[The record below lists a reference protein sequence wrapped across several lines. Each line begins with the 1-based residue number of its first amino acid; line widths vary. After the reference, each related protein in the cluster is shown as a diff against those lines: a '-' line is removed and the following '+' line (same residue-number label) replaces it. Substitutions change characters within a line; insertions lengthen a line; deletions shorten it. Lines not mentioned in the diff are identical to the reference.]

1 MYPVSAVAQHHLSYR
16 RRDRIR
22 VRRVVCHVGIL
33 LIAASGACNSQIPNA
48 LLCPSDQDSFSEMS
62 QSTYAVV
69 VEYKVGPNATDL
81 AHFTLATSFAVGEH
95 LLGTNSHVTEFFK
108 EDQPFPINKVYG
120 VQSGTGATV
129 TLLRALTH
137 PEYTGNPFRS
147 PDVGLLTTQEAM
159 PMWLPLASD
168 FEVSDLAVG
177 DKLLL
182 TGFPGD
188 VDEQFPILPGTTV
201 PQASALQGPIT
212 ALRNHDDSQIVD
224 PSNVDVV
231 QHQIPTSKGTS
242 GSALVRCGEVVAVHN
257 AGLSRS
263 VIQNV
268 GGELKETVV
277 PTAANNFGVHVRYM
291 QEMVN
296 LFTNQSIQGFELP
309 PPFNP
314 GQNQGG
320 QQGQGA
326 AQFAGNYAGTM
337 TQPATASHTFAFT
350 IAQDGT
356 ITGTS
361 TWPQT
366 GNFALTGQVDAT
378 GNLAITDDAQQR
390 MGFNTGI
397 YAGQIA
403 ANGAVSGGY
412 FEGNTNNFIGNWTA
426 AK

>member
-1 MYPVSAVAQHHLSYR
+1 MNPNSASPHVRVASSEAHRHR
-16 RRDRIR
+16 TNGF
-22 VRRVVCHVGIL
+22 VRSIGLL
-33 LIAASGACNSQIPNA
+33 LIAAMGACNSQIPTA
-48 LLCPSDQDSFSEMS
+48 LLCPSDQDSFAEMNKA
-62 QSTYAVV
+62 TYAVV
-69 VEYKVGPNATDL
+69 VEFKVGPKAEDV
-81 AHFTLATSFAVGEH
+81 AYFTLATSFAIGEH
-95 LLGTNSHVTEFFK
+95 LLGTNSHVTNFFK
-108 EDQPFPINKVYG
+108 EEQPFPISKVYG

-147 PDVGLLTTQEAM
+147 PDVGLLTTQEAL

-177 DKLLL
+177 DQLLL

-188 VDEQFPILPGTTV
+188 VDEQFPITPGTTV
-201 PQASALQGPIT
+201 PQASSLSGPIT
-212 ALRNHDDSQIVD
+212 ALRNHDDTQIVD

-242 GSALVRCGEVVAVHN
+242 GSALVRCGEVIAVHN
-257 AGLSRS
+257 AGLSRA

-291 QEMVN
+291 REMVT
-296 LFTNQSIQGFELP
+296 LFQNQTLQGFELP
-309 PPFNP
+309 PPFNG
-314 GQNQGG
+314 GQNPGG
-320 QQGQGA
+320 GQGQGV
-326 AQFAGNYAGTM
+326 AQFAGNYAGNM
-337 TQPATASHTFAFT
+337 TQPATATHSFTFT
-350 IAQDGT
+350 INQDGT

-361 TWPQT
+361 TWPTT
-366 GNFALTGQVDAT
+366 GNFTLTGEVDAT
-378 GNLAITDDAQQR
+378 GNIAITDDAQQR

-403 ANGAVSGGY
+403 ANGQVSGGY